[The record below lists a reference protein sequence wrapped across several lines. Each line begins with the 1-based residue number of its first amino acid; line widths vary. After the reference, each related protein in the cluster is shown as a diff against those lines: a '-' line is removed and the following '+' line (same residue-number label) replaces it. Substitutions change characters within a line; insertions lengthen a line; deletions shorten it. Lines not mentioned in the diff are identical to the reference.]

1 MHSFRHNFAKKNIEK
16 CSPRSKRFRGVLESK
31 SPKNGI
37 FEVLAAR
44 KMGLEQKMLRQMWKV
59 SLILQNFFCF
69 MLSAVYVHE
78 IRFVRPF
85 SGVAAS
91 FW

>member
-1 MHSFRHNFAKKNIEK
+1 VHSFCHNFAKKNIEK

-31 SPKNGI
+31 SPENGI

-59 SLILQNFFCF
+59 SLILLFFGF

-85 SGVAAS
+85 SGAAAS
-91 FW
+91 FC